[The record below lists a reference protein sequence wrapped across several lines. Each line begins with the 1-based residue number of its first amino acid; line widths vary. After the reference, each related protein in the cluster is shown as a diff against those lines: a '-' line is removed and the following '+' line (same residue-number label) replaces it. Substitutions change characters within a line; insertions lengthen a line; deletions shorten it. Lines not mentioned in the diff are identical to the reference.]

1 MPYIQHRTVLKK
13 FNAHDE
19 EVIDYFAPCS
29 DLLTDEYRYE
39 VVISY
44 MFSRIEIAHRE
55 VLYFGVVK
63 LHEVDSKLARTIIN
77 EYDLQCGDFRTKFEQ
92 IYGYRMPA
100 ELREKIESAEKVRD
114 RILHG
119 KKNKEAGDM
128 GRAILDTMDYLTG
141 LNDLLYEKSRIW
153 IAGDRRGMMGNRAS
167 HSKASS
173 KWILMGMGLI
183 KSPKA

>member
-13 FNAHDE
+13 FYEHE
-19 EVIDYFAPCS
+19 EGVIDYFAPCS
-29 DLLTDEYRYE
+29 DLLTDKYRYE

-63 LHEVDSKLARTIIN
+63 LHQVDSKLARTIIN
-77 EYDLQCGDFRTKFEQ
+77 EYDLQRGDFRTKFEQ
-92 IYGYRMPA
+92 IYGYRMPP
-100 ELREKIESAEKVRD
+100 ELRETIESAEKVRD

-128 GRAILDTMDYLTG
+128 GRAILDAMDYLTG
-141 LNDLLYEKSRIW
+141 LNDLLYDKSGIW
-153 IAGDRRGMMGNRAS
+153 IAGNRRGMMGSRES
-167 HSKASS
+167 HSKATS

-183 KSPKA
+183 KAPKS

>member
-13 FNAHDE
+13 FNAHEE
-19 EVIDYFAPCS
+19 EVIDYFDPCS

-77 EYDLQCGDFRTKFEQ
+77 EYDLQRGDFRAKFEQ
-92 IYGYRMPA
+92 IYGYKMPS
-100 ELREKIESAEKVRD
+100 ELRKKIESAEKVRD

-119 KKNKEAGDM
+119 RKNQEAGDM
-128 GRAILDTMDYLTG
+128 GRAILNTMDYFSG
-141 LNDLLYEKSRIW
+141 LNDLLYDKSKIRL
-153 IAGDRRGMMGNRAS
+153 AGDRRGFKGRGTS
-167 HSKASS
+167 HNKATSR
-173 KWILMGMGLI
+173 WILMGMGLI
-183 KSPKA
+183 KAPKS